1 MKILHVIPSLSPSM
15 GGPPQVAM
23 NLVWALQ
30 QLGVDAEILTTNHDG
45 ATELDV
51 PLTQR
56 VNYQFRE
63 DGATVPV
70 WFMPFKRPALKEFL
84 FSPAAT
90 RWLWQNAQNY
100 DVLDNHYL
108 FCYAPT
114 CAAAIARWHRVPY
127 TVRTM
132 GQLTPWALSQR
143 LVKKQVYAAL
153 IERRNLDRAAAIHC
167 TAPSEVEDVRN
178 FGVDTPTLT
187 LPLGVSPLIE
197 IEDARSLI
205 HEKYQI
211 SDATPIVLFLS
222 RLHPKKRPELLLQSL
237 HHLASQGLSF
247 HAILAGDGDPAYV
260 KKLHTIAQSLNLSDR
275 ITFPGLVLGKLKD
288 CLLQGADLFVL
299 PSFSENFGIAVA
311 EALNARL
318 PVVITPG
325 IQIAPEIEAA
335 DAGLVVEE
343 TVESLALAIEQLLM
357 KPYLREKLGKNGQHL
372 AQSRYSWQAIAQQL
386 IPAYRA
392 IAARQPLPKE
402 PCFQPIS
409 CPIFDKKTQIC

>member
-30 QLGVDAEILTTNHDG
+30 QLGVEAEIMTTNHDG

-51 PLTQR
+51 PVNQR
-56 VNYQFRE
+56 VNYRFRE

-90 RWLWQNAQNY
+90 SWLWQHIPNY

-114 CAAAIARWHRVPY
+114 CAAAIARWYHVPY

-132 GQLTPWALSQR
+132 GQLTPWALAQR
-143 LVKKQVYAAL
+143 RVKKQVYSAL
-153 IERRNLDRAAAIHC
+153 IERHNLDRAAAIHC
-167 TAPSEVEDVRN
+167 TASSEVEDVRN
-178 FGVDTPTLT
+178 FGIKSPTLT
-187 LPLGVSPLIE
+187 LPLGVNSMRE
-197 IEDARSLI
+197 IKDARSKL
-205 HEKYQI
+205 HQKYQI
-211 SDATPIVLFLS
+211 PQQTPIILFLS
-222 RLHPKKRPELLLQSL
+222 RLHPKKRPELLLRSL
-237 HHLASQGLSF
+237 YSLAAQGSQF
-247 HAILAGDGDPAYV
+247 HVIFAGDGDPAYV
-260 KKLHTIAQSLNLSDR
+260 RKLRELAESLELNDR
-275 ITFPGLVLGKLKD
+275 ITFAGLVLGEPKH

-311 EALNARL
+311 EAMSARL
-318 PVVITPG
+318 PVVVTPG

-335 DAGLVVEE
+335 DAGLVVEGA
-343 TVESLALAIEQLLM
+343 VEPLAWAIEQLLVQ
-357 KPYLREKLGKNGQHL
+357 PTLREKLGNNGHQL
-372 AQSRYSWQAIAQQL
+372 AQERYSWSAIAQQL
-386 IPAYRA
+386 IPAYTT
-392 IAARQPLPKE
+392 IAAKQPLPKE
-402 PCFQPIS
+402 PCF
-409 CPIFDKKTQIC
+409 TQIACP

>member
-1 MKILHVIPSLSPSM
+1 M

-30 QLGVDAEILTTNHDG
+30 QSGVEAEIMTTNHDG

-51 PLTQR
+51 PLNQR
-56 VNYQFRE
+56 VNYPFRA

-90 RWLWQNAQNY
+90 RWLWQQVPNY

-114 CAAAIARWHRVPY
+114 CAAAIARRYRVPY

-132 GQLTPWALSQR
+132 GQLASWALSQR
-143 LVKKQVYAAL
+143 PLKKQIYTRL

-178 FGVDTPTLT
+178 FGINTPTLT
-187 LPLGVSPLIE
+187 LPLGVSPLVE
-197 IEDARSLI
+197 IEDARSRI
-205 HEKYQI
+205 HQKYQI
-211 SDATPIVLFLS
+211 PEQTPIVLFLS

-237 HHLASQGLSF
+237 QQLAIQGVQF
-247 HAILAGDGDPAYV
+247 HAILAGDGDSNYI
-260 KKLHTIAQSLNLSDR
+260 KKLRQIAQSLNLSER
-275 ITFPGLVLGKLKD
+275 IIFPGLVLGKLKD
-288 CLLQGADLFVL
+288 CLLQGADVFVL

-311 EALNARL
+311 EALNAQL

-335 DAGLVVEE
+335 DAGIVVEE
-343 TVESLALAIEQLLM
+343 TVESLAWAIEQLLVQ
-357 KPYLREKLGKNGQHL
+357 PHLREKLGKNGQQL
-372 AQSRYSWQAIAQQL
+372 AQSRYSWLSIAQHL

-392 IAARQPLPKE
+392 ISAKQPLPE
-402 PCFQPIS
+402 APSFQPII
-409 CPIFDKKTQIC
+409 CPSHF